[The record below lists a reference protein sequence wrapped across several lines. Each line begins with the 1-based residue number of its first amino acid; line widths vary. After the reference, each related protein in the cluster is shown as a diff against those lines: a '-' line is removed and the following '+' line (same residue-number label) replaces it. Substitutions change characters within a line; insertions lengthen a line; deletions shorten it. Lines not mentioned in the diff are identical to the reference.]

1 MTKALY
7 RKYRPLKLADV
18 VGQDD
23 TIRQLQTQLTNQ
35 KISHGYLFV
44 GARGC
49 GKTSVA
55 RIFAHE
61 INHFDY
67 QLEDNYVDIIEIDAA
82 VFTMV
87 ENIRELRDKAML
99 APTTGK
105 YKVYIIDEI
114 HMLSKNAFNALL
126 KILEEPPEHIVF
138 ILATTNPEKIPATIL
153 SRVQI
158 FHFKLADKSIMQPFL
173 ENICQKEGINIEKDA
188 LSLLIEQGGGS
199 FRDSLSILDQLSNLH
214 ADKSTLIT
222 TEEVSSALGVPKQ
235 VLIEELLASYEQE
248 NIDQIRSLIEEL
260 INQGNKAEGI
270 ATSLI
275 KAIVQNPTAKNLH
288 LIEKLY
294 AVNGEFAS
302 AKLIVALILDHFKTA
317 PITISAPS
325 TPQIQAAKTPVTA
338 QTPDA
343 VRAQATTKT
352 SIATESPAAEPA
364 AQVTPVAP
372 AAPATPVAPAAPATS
387 VTTTT
392 PTPPA
397 TSEEPAK
404 PSINPE
410 IRERLIKISKSKLTE
425 KIQERAEIQNQP
437 VQAEAMTI
445 PEAVVSGS
453 GDFSAKGF
461 LENIKNIAET
471 LFVPL
476 NKSYFAYKSNQLE
489 IYPSAKVWFNIL
501 NSKNNLEVLKTAIN
515 GLNIT
520 IMNPDEHKI
529 PSTAVDFNQFSAG
542 KLEATPRTD
551 DASLS
556 AISDIM
562 GNIQE
567 LEDSPF

>member
-23 TIRQLQTQLTNQ
+23 AIRQLQTQLTNQ

-126 KILEEPPEHIVF
+126 KILEEPPEHVVF
-138 ILATTNPEKIPATIL
+138 IFATTNPEKIPATIL

-158 FHFKLADKSIMQPFL
+158 FHFKLADKSVMQPFL

-214 ADKSTLIT
+214 PDKSTLIT

-235 VLIEELLASYEQE
+235 VLIQELLTSYEQE
-248 NIDQIRSLIEEL
+248 NVDQIRSLIEEL

-302 AKLIVALILDHFKTA
+302 AKLIVALILDHFKAA
-317 PITISAPS
+317 PITISAPPA
-325 TPQIQAAKTPVTA
+325 PQIQATNPPITI
-338 QTPDA
+338 QTPEA
-343 VRAQATTKT
+343 VSAQATTET
-352 SIATESPAAEPA
+352 SIAAESPIVEPIPPVT
-364 AQVTPVAP
+364 QTTPVAP
-372 AAPATPVAPAAPATS
+372 AAPAAPVA
-387 VTTTT
+387 
-392 PTPPA
+392 
-397 TSEEPAK
+397 SEESAK

-410 IRERLIKISKSKLTE
+410 IRERLVKISKSKLTE
-425 KIQERAEIQNQP
+425 KIQERAEIQNQQ

-461 LENIKNIAET
+461 LENIRNIAET

-476 NKSYFAYKSNQLE
+476 NKSYFTYKSNQLE

-515 GLNIT
+515 GLNIL
-520 IMNPDEHKI
+520 IMNPDEHKT

-542 KLEATPRTD
+542 KLEAAPKSD

>member
-23 TIRQLQTQLTNQ
+23 AIRQLQTQLTNQ

-138 ILATTNPEKIPATIL
+138 IFATTNPEKIPATIL

-173 ENICQKEGINIEKDA
+173 ENICQKEGVNIEKDA

-214 ADKSTLIT
+214 PDKSTLIT

-235 VLIEELLASYEQE
+235 VLIQELLTSYEQE
-248 NIDQIRSLIEEL
+248 NVDQIRSLVEEL

-275 KAIVQNPTAKNLH
+275 KAIIQNPTTKNLH

-294 AVNGEFAS
+294 TVNGEFAS
-302 AKLIVALILDHFKTA
+302 AKLIVALILDHFKAT
-317 PITISAPS
+317 PIAISAPS
-325 TPQIQAAKTPVTA
+325 ATQIQAAKTSVNT
-338 QTPDA
+338 QTPE
-343 VRAQATTKT
+343 TTST
-352 SIATESPAAEPA
+352 QMAAEPSMA
-364 AQVTPVAP
+364 TKSPIVEP
-372 AAPATPVAPAAPATS
+372 AAPATPVAPATPATPVTPTAPATQ
-387 VTTTT
+387 
-392 PTPPA
+392 
-397 TSEEPAK
+397 EESAK

-410 IRERLIKISKSKLTE
+410 IRERLVKISKSKLTE
-425 KIQERAEIQNQP
+425 KIQERAEIQNQQ
-437 VQAEAMTI
+437 VQVEAMTI

-515 GLNIT
+515 GLNII

-542 KLEATPRTD
+542 KLEAAPKTD

>member
-138 ILATTNPEKIPATIL
+138 IFATTNPEKIPATIL

-214 ADKSTLIT
+214 PDKSTLIT

-235 VLIEELLASYEQE
+235 VLIQEILTSYEQE
-248 NIDQIRSLIEEL
+248 NVDQIRSLVEEL

-288 LIEKLY
+288 LIKKLY

-302 AKLIVALILDHFKTA
+302 AKLIVALILDHFKAA

-325 TPQIQAAKTPVTA
+325 APQIQATKPPVTT
-338 QTPDA
+338 QTA
-343 VRAQATTKT
+343 EVVSAQATAET
-352 SIATESPAAEPA
+352 SIATESPITE
-364 AQVTPVAP
+364 P
-372 AAPATPVAPAAPATS
+372 AAPATPVAPATPATP
-387 VTTTT
+387 V
-392 PTPPA
+392 

-410 IRERLIKISKSKLTE
+410 IRERLVKISKSKLTE
-425 KIQERAEIQNQP
+425 KIQERAEIQNQQ

-476 NKSYFAYKSNQLE
+476 NKSYFAYKTDHLE

>member
-138 ILATTNPEKIPATIL
+138 IFATTNPEKIPATIL

-158 FHFKLADKSIMQPFL
+158 FHFKLADKSVMQPFL

-214 ADKSTLIT
+214 PDKSTLIT

-235 VLIEELLASYEQE
+235 VLIQELLASYEQE
-248 NIDQIRSLIEEL
+248 NVEQIRSLIEEL
-260 INQGNKAEGI
+260 INQGNKAEGV

-302 AKLIVALILDHFKTA
+302 AKLIVALILDHFKAA
-317 PITISAPS
+317 PVAISAPS
-325 TPQIQAAKTPVTA
+325 TPQIQATKPPVTT
-338 QTPDA
+338 QTA
-343 VRAQATTKT
+343 EVVSAQATAET

-364 AQVTPVAP
+364 ALVTPTAQTIP
-372 AAPATPVAPAAPATS
+372 TS
-387 VTTTT
+387 Q
-392 PTPPA
+392 
-397 TSEEPAK
+397 EEPAK

-410 IRERLIKISKSKLTE
+410 IRERLVKISKSKLTE
-425 KIQERAEIQNQP
+425 KIQERAEIQNQQ

-445 PEAVVSGS
+445 PEAVISGS

-515 GLNIT
+515 GLSIT
-520 IMNPDEHKI
+520 IMNPDEHKT

-542 KLEATPRTD
+542 KLEATPKTD
-551 DASLS
+551 DTSLS

>member
-18 VGQDD
+18 VGQND

-138 ILATTNPEKIPATIL
+138 IFATTNPEKIPATIL

-158 FHFKLADKSIMQPFL
+158 FHFKLADKSVMQPFL

-214 ADKSTLIT
+214 PDKSTLIT

-235 VLIEELLASYEQE
+235 ALIEELLASYEQE
-248 NIDQIRSLIEEL
+248 NIDQIRSLVEEL

-302 AKLIVALILDHFKTA
+302 AKLIVALILDHFKATPVA
-317 PITISAPS
+317 ISAPS
-325 TPQIQAAKTPVTA
+325 TPQIQVAKTTVNA
-338 QTPDA
+338 QTPG
-343 VRAQATTKT
+343 VISAQEATKT
-352 SIATESPAAEPA
+352 SIATESPVVEP
-364 AQVTPVAP
+364 VT
-372 AAPATPVAPAAPATS
+372 PATPVAPATPATS
-387 VTTTT
+387 AT
-392 PTPPA
+392 PTPQ
-397 TSEEPAK
+397 EEPAK

-410 IRERLIKISKSKLTE
+410 IRERLLKISKSKLTE
-425 KIQERAEIQNQP
+425 KIQERAEIQNQQI
-437 VQAEAMTI
+437 QAESMTI

-515 GLNIT
+515 GLNII

-542 KLEATPRTD
+542 KLEATPKTD

>member
-67 QLEDNYVDIIEIDAA
+67 QLEDSYVDIIEIDAA

-138 ILATTNPEKIPATIL
+138 IFATTNPEKIPATIL

-158 FHFKLADKSIMQPFL
+158 FHFKLADKSVMQPFL
-173 ENICQKEGINIEKDA
+173 ENICQKEGINIEQEA

-235 VLIEELLASYEQE
+235 VLIQELLASYEQE
-248 NIDQIRSLIEEL
+248 NVDQIRSLVEEL

-288 LIEKLY
+288 LVEKLY

-302 AKLIVALILDHFKTA
+302 AKLIVALILDHFKATPVA
-317 PITISAPS
+317 ISAPS
-325 TPQIQAAKTPVTA
+325 TPQIQVAKTTVNA
-338 QTPDA
+338 QTPG
-343 VRAQATTKT
+343 VISAQEATKT
-352 SIATESPAAEPA
+352 SITTESPAAEPA
-364 AQVTPVAP
+364 APT
-372 AAPATPVAPAAPATS
+372 TS
-387 VTTTT
+387 VT
-392 PTPPA
+392 
-397 TSEEPAK
+397 SEESAK

-410 IRERLIKISKSKLTE
+410 IRERLIKISKSRLTE
-425 KIQERAEIQNQP
+425 KIQERAEIQNQQ

-542 KLEATPRTD
+542 KLEATPKTD

>member
-18 VGQDD
+18 VGQND

-138 ILATTNPEKIPATIL
+138 IFATTNPEKIPATIL

-158 FHFKLADKSIMQPFL
+158 FHFKLADKSVMQPFL

-214 ADKSTLIT
+214 PDKSTLIT

-235 VLIEELLASYEQE
+235 ALIEELLASYEQE
-248 NIDQIRSLIEEL
+248 NIDQIRSLVEEL

-302 AKLIVALILDHFKTA
+302 AKLIVALILDHFKATPVA
-317 PITISAPS
+317 ISAPS
-325 TPQIQAAKTPVTA
+325 TPQIQVAKTTVNA
-338 QTPDA
+338 QTPG
-343 VRAQATTKT
+343 VISAQEATKT
-352 SIATESPAAEPA
+352 SMATESPVVEPA
-364 AQVTPVAP
+364 T
-372 AAPATPVAPAAPATS
+372 PATPVAPATPATS
-387 VTTTT
+387 AT
-392 PTPPA
+392 PTPQ
-397 TSEEPAK
+397 EEPAK

-410 IRERLIKISKSKLTE
+410 IRERLLKISKSKLTE
-425 KIQERAEIQNQP
+425 KIQERAEIQNQQI
-437 VQAEAMTI
+437 QAEAMTI

-453 GDFSAKGF
+453 GDFSSKGF

-515 GLNIT
+515 GLNII

-542 KLEATPRTD
+542 KLEATPKSD

>member
-138 ILATTNPEKIPATIL
+138 IFATTNPEKIPATIL

-173 ENICQKEGINIEKDA
+173 EGICQKEGINIEKDA

-214 ADKSTLIT
+214 TDKSTLIT

-248 NIDQIRSLIEEL
+248 NIDQIRSLVEEL

-302 AKLIVALILDHFKTA
+302 AKLIVALILDHFKAA
-317 PITISAPS
+317 PIAIAAPS
-325 TPQIQAAKTPVTA
+325 APQIQATKTQANT
-338 QTPDA
+338 QTPEA
-343 VRAQATTKT
+343 VSAQATTKT
-352 SIATESPAAEPA
+352 SIATESPIAEPIPP
-364 AQVTPVAP
+364 VTQTTTGAP
-372 AAPATPVAPAAPATS
+372 AAPAAPV
-387 VTTTT
+387 
-392 PTPPA
+392 

-410 IRERLIKISKSKLTE
+410 IRERLVKISKSKLTE
-425 KIQERAEIQNQP
+425 KIQERAEIQNQQ

-445 PEAVVSGS
+445 PEAVVSGA

-461 LENIKNIAET
+461 LENIRNIAET

-515 GLNIT
+515 GLNII
-520 IMNPDEHKI
+520 IMNPDEHKT

-542 KLEATPRTD
+542 KLEATPKTD
-551 DASLS
+551 DVSLS

>member
-67 QLEDNYVDIIEIDAA
+67 QLEDNYIDIIEIDAA

-99 APTTGK
+99 TPTTGK

-126 KILEEPPEHIVF
+126 KILEEPPEHIIF
-138 ILATTNPEKIPATIL
+138 IFATTNPEKIPATIL

-158 FHFKLADKSIMQPFL
+158 FHFKLADKSVMQPFL

-214 ADKSTLIT
+214 PDKSTLIT

-235 VLIEELLASYEQE
+235 VLIQELLAGYEQE
-248 NIDQIRSLIEEL
+248 NVDQIRSLVEEL

-294 AVNGEFAS
+294 TVNGEFAS
-302 AKLIVALILDHFKTA
+302 AKLIVALILDHFKAA
-317 PITISAPS
+317 PITIAESE
-325 TPQIQAAKTPVTA
+325 
-338 QTPDA
+338 
-343 VRAQATTKT
+343 AQATPT
-352 SIATESPAAEPA
+352 
-364 AQVTPVAP
+364 TPVAP
-372 AAPATPVAPAAPATS
+372 AAPAAPVA
-387 VTTTT
+387 
-392 PTPPA
+392 
-397 TSEEPAK
+397 SEESAK

-410 IRERLIKISKSKLTE
+410 IRERLVKISKSKLTE
-425 KIQERAEIQNQP
+425 KIQERAEIQNQQ

-461 LENIKNIAET
+461 LENIRNIAET

-476 NKSYFAYKSNQLE
+476 NKSYFTYKSNQLE

-501 NSKNNLEVLKTAIN
+501 NSKNNLEVLRTAIN
-515 GLNIT
+515 GLNII

-542 KLEATPRTD
+542 KLEAAPKSD
-551 DASLS
+551 DTSLS

>member
-138 ILATTNPEKIPATIL
+138 IFATTNPEKIPATIL

-199 FRDSLSILDQLSNLH
+199 FRDSLSTLDQLSNLH

-235 VLIEELLASYEQE
+235 VLIQELLASYEQE
-248 NIDQIRSLIEEL
+248 NVEQIRSLVEEL

-294 AVNGEFAS
+294 TVSGEFAS
-302 AKLIVALILDHFKTA
+302 AKLIVALILDHFKATPVA
-317 PITISAPS
+317 ISAPS
-325 TPQIQAAKTPVTA
+325 TPQIQVAKTTVNA
-338 QTPDA
+338 QTPGA
-343 VRAQATTKT
+343 ISAQEATKT
-352 SIATESPAAEPA
+352 SITTESPAAE
-364 AQVTPVAP
+364 P
-372 AAPATPVAPAAPATS
+372 AAPATPVAPATPAAS
-387 VTTTT
+387 AT
-392 PTPPA
+392 PTPP
-397 TSEEPAK
+397 EDPAK

-410 IRERLIKISKSKLTE
+410 IRERLVKISKSKLTE
-425 KIQERAEIQNQP
+425 KIQERAEIQNQQ

-515 GLNIT
+515 GLNII

-542 KLEATPRTD
+542 KLEATPKTD

>member
-138 ILATTNPEKIPATIL
+138 IFATTNPEKIPATIL

-173 ENICQKEGINIEKDA
+173 EDICQKEGINIEKDA

-214 ADKSTLIT
+214 TDKSTLIT

-248 NIDQIRSLIEEL
+248 NIDQIRSLVEEL

-275 KAIVQNPTAKNLH
+275 KAIVQNPTTKNLH

-302 AKLIVALILDHFKTA
+302 AKLIVALILDHFKAA
-317 PITISAPS
+317 PMSIAEPT
-325 TPQIQAAKTPVTA
+325 TPATPVT
-338 QTPDA
+338 T
-343 VRAQATTKT
+343 
-352 SIATESPAAEPA
+352 
-364 AQVTPVAP
+364 VAP
-372 AAPATPVAPAAPATS
+372 AAPVA
-387 VTTTT
+387 
-392 PTPPA
+392 
-397 TSEEPAK
+397 SEESAK

-410 IRERLIKISKSKLTE
+410 IRERLVKISKSKLTE
-425 KIQERAEIQNQP
+425 KIQERAEIQNQQ

-445 PEAVVSGS
+445 PEAVVSGA

-461 LENIKNIAET
+461 LENIRNIAET

-501 NSKNNLEVLKTAIN
+501 NSKNNLEVLRTAIN
-515 GLNIT
+515 GLNII

-542 KLEATPRTD
+542 KLEATPKSD

>member
-138 ILATTNPEKIPATIL
+138 IFATTNPEKIPATIL

-158 FHFKLADKSIMQPFL
+158 FHFKLADKSVMQPFL

-235 VLIEELLASYEQE
+235 VLIQELLTSYEQE
-248 NIDQIRSLIEEL
+248 DVDQIRSLVEEL

-275 KAIVQNPTAKNLH
+275 KAIVQNPTTKNLH

-294 AVNGEFAS
+294 AVSGEFAS

-317 PITISAPS
+317 PITISTPS
-325 TPQIQAAKTPVTA
+325 VPQIQAKNPEVITPAPEVISPQET
-338 QTPDA
+338 
-343 VRAQATTKT
+343 
-352 SIATESPAAEPA
+352 TESLIAEPA
-364 AQVTPVAP
+364 APET
-372 AAPATPVAPAAPATS
+372 
-387 VTTTT
+387 
-392 PTPPA
+392 PA
-397 TSEEPAK
+397 TSEETAK

-410 IRERLIKISKSKLTE
+410 IRERLVKISKSKLTE
-425 KIQERAEIQNQP
+425 KIQERAEIQNQQ
-437 VQAEAMTI
+437 VQVEAMTI

-515 GLNIT
+515 GLNII

-542 KLEATPRTD
+542 KLEATPKTD

>member
-138 ILATTNPEKIPATIL
+138 IFATTNPEKIPATIL

-158 FHFKLADKSIMQPFL
+158 FHFKLADKSVMQPFL
-173 ENICQKEGINIEKDA
+173 EGICQKEGINIEKDA

-214 ADKSTLIT
+214 PDKSTLIT

-235 VLIEELLASYEQE
+235 VLIQELLASYEQE
-248 NIDQIRSLIEEL
+248 NVDQIRSLVEEL
-260 INQGNKAEGI
+260 INQGDKAEGI

-275 KAIVQNPTAKNLH
+275 KTIVQNPTAKNLH

-302 AKLIVALILDHFKTA
+302 AKLIVALILDHFKAA

-325 TPQIQAAKTPVTA
+325 APQIQVAKTTVNT
-338 QTPDA
+338 QTPG
-343 VRAQATTKT
+343 VISAQEATKT
-352 SIATESPAAEPA
+352 SLATESPIAEPA
-364 AQVTPVAP
+364 T
-372 AAPATPVAPAAPATS
+372 PATPVTPTAPATQ
-387 VTTTT
+387 
-392 PTPPA
+392 
-397 TSEEPAK
+397 EESAK

-410 IRERLIKISKSKLTE
+410 IRERLVKISKSKLTE
-425 KIQERAEIQNQP
+425 KIQERAEIQNQQ
-437 VQAEAMTI
+437 VQVEAMTI

-476 NKSYFAYKSNQLE
+476 NKSYFAYKTDHLE

-515 GLNIT
+515 GLNII

-542 KLEATPRTD
+542 KLEATPKTD

>member
-18 VGQDD
+18 VGQDN

-126 KILEEPPEHIVF
+126 KILEEPPEHVVF
-138 ILATTNPEKIPATIL
+138 IFATTNPEKIPATIL

-158 FHFKLADKSIMQPFL
+158 FHFKLADKSVMQPFL
-173 ENICQKEGINIEKDA
+173 EGICQKEGINIEKDA

-214 ADKSTLIT
+214 PNKSTLIT

-235 VLIEELLASYEQE
+235 VIIQELLTSYEQE
-248 NIDQIRSLIEEL
+248 NVDQIRSLVEEL

-275 KAIVQNPTAKNLH
+275 KAIVQNPTTKNLH

-294 AVNGEFAS
+294 TVNGEFAS
-302 AKLIVALILDHFKTA
+302 AKLIVALILDHFKAA

-325 TPQIQAAKTPVTA
+325 APQIQAKNTPVNA
-338 QTPDA
+338 QTPE
-343 VRAQATTKT
+343 VISAQETTKT
-352 SIATESPAAEPA
+352 SIATESPVVEPVA
-364 AQVTPVAP
+364 PVTPV
-372 AAPATPVAPAAPATS
+372 TS
-387 VTTTT
+387 TAQTT
-392 PTPPA
+392 PTATATPA
-397 TSEEPAK
+397 PQEEPAK

-410 IRERLIKISKSKLTE
+410 IRERLLKISKSKLTE
-425 KIQERAEIQNQP
+425 KIQERAEIQNQQ
-437 VQAEAMTI
+437 VQVEAMTI

-476 NKSYFAYKSNQLE
+476 NKSYFAYKTDHLE

-542 KLEATPRTD
+542 KLEATPKTD

>member
-23 TIRQLQTQLTNQ
+23 TIRQLQTQLANQ

-138 ILATTNPEKIPATIL
+138 IFATTNPEKIPATIL

-158 FHFKLADKSIMQPFL
+158 FHFKLADKSVMQPFL

-235 VLIEELLASYEQE
+235 VLIQELLANYEQE
-248 NIDQIRSLIEEL
+248 NVDQIRSLVEEL

-302 AKLIVALILDHFKTA
+302 AKLIVALILDHFKATPVA
-317 PITISAPS
+317 ISAPS
-325 TPQIQAAKTPVTA
+325 TPQIQVAKTTVNA
-338 QTPDA
+338 QTPG
-343 VRAQATTKT
+343 VISAQEATKT
-352 SIATESPAAEPA
+352 SIATESPITE
-364 AQVTPVAP
+364 
-372 AAPATPVAPAAPATS
+372 PATPVTPAAP
-387 VTTTT
+387 VT
-392 PTPPA
+392 PA
-397 TSEEPAK
+397 EPAK
-404 PSINPE
+404 PSIDPE
-410 IRERLIKISKSKLTE
+410 IRERLVKISKSKITE
-425 KIQERAEIQNQP
+425 KIQERAEIQNQQ
-437 VQAEAMTI
+437 VQAEAITI

-515 GLNIT
+515 GLNI
-520 IMNPDEHKI
+520 IIVNPDEHKI

-542 KLEATPRTD
+542 KLEATPKTD

>member
-23 TIRQLQTQLTNQ
+23 TIRQLQTQLANQ

-138 ILATTNPEKIPATIL
+138 IFATTNPEKIPATIL

-158 FHFKLADKSIMQPFL
+158 FHFKLADKSVMQPFL
-173 ENICQKEGINIEKDA
+173 ESICQKEGINIEKDA

-235 VLIEELLASYEQE
+235 VLIQELLTSYEQE
-248 NIDQIRSLIEEL
+248 NVDQIRSLVEEL

-275 KAIVQNPTAKNLH
+275 KAIVQNPTTKNLH

-302 AKLIVALILDHFKTA
+302 AKLIVALILDHFKAA

-325 TPQIQAAKTPVTA
+325 APLIQAKNTPVTTKTPEVISA
-338 QTPDA
+338 QEA
-343 VRAQATTKT
+343 TKT
-352 SIATESPAAEPA
+352 SIATGVPIAESAVP
-364 AQVTPVAP
+364 VTPAAP
-372 AAPATPVAPAAPATS
+372 AAPVTPA
-387 VTTTT
+387 
-392 PTPPA
+392 
-397 TSEEPAK
+397 ELAK
-404 PSINPE
+404 PSIDPE

-425 KIQERAEIQNQP
+425 KIQERAEIQNQQ

-476 NKSYFAYKSNQLE
+476 NKSYFAYKTDHLE

-515 GLNIT
+515 GLSIT

-542 KLEATPRTD
+542 KLEAAPKSD
-551 DASLS
+551 DTSLS

>member
-23 TIRQLQTQLTNQ
+23 TIRQLQTQLANQ

-138 ILATTNPEKIPATIL
+138 IFATTNPEKIPATIL

-214 ADKSTLIT
+214 PDKSTLIT

-235 VLIEELLASYEQE
+235 VLIQELLASYEQE
-248 NIDQIRSLIEEL
+248 NVDQIRSLVEEL

-302 AKLIVALILDHFKTA
+302 AKLIVALILDHFKATPVA
-317 PITISAPS
+317 ISAPS
-325 TPQIQAAKTPVTA
+325 TPQIQVAKTTVNT
-338 QTPDA
+338 QTPG
-343 VRAQATTKT
+343 VISAQEATKT
-352 SIATESPAAEPA
+352 SIATESPIAEPA
-364 AQVTPVAP
+364 TPATQVTP
-372 AAPATPVAPAAPATS
+372 
-387 VTTTT
+387 TT
-392 PTPPA
+392 PTPQ
-397 TSEEPAK
+397 EESTK

-410 IRERLIKISKSKLTE
+410 IRERLVKISKSKLTE
-425 KIQERAEIQNQP
+425 KIQERAEIQNQQ
-437 VQAEAMTI
+437 VQVEAMTI

-515 GLNIT
+515 GLNII

-542 KLEATPRTD
+542 KLEAAPKSD
-551 DASLS
+551 DTSLS

>member
-138 ILATTNPEKIPATIL
+138 IFATTNPEKIPATIL

-188 LSLLIEQGGGS
+188 LSLLIEQGDGS

-214 ADKSTLIT
+214 PDKSTLIT

-235 VLIEELLASYEQE
+235 VLIQELLASYEQE
-248 NIDQIRSLIEEL
+248 NVDQIRSLVEEL

-302 AKLIVALILDHFKTA
+302 AKLIVALILDHFKAA

-325 TPQIQAAKTPVTA
+325 APQIQATKTPVTT

-343 VRAQATTKT
+343 VRAQTTAET
-352 SIATESPAAEPA
+352 SISTGGPIAEPA
-364 AQVTPVAP
+364 APVTPAAP
-372 AAPATPVAPAAPATS
+372 AAPVTPV
-387 VTTTT
+387 
-392 PTPPA
+392 
-397 TSEEPAK
+397 EPAK
-404 PSINPE
+404 PSIDPE
-410 IRERLIKISKSKLTE
+410 IRERLVKISKSKLTE
-425 KIQERAEIQNQP
+425 KIQERAEIQNQQ
-437 VQAEAMTI
+437 VQVEAMTI

-461 LENIKNIAET
+461 LENIRNIAET

-476 NKSYFAYKSNQLE
+476 NKSYFTYKSNQLE

-501 NSKNNLEVLKTAIN
+501 NSKNNLEVLRTAIN
-515 GLNIT
+515 GLNII

-542 KLEATPRTD
+542 KLEAAPKSD
-551 DASLS
+551 DTSLS

>member
-1 MTKALY
+1 
-7 RKYRPLKLADV
+7 
-18 VGQDD
+18 
-23 TIRQLQTQLTNQ
+23 
-35 KISHGYLFV
+35 
-44 GARGC
+44 
-49 GKTSVA
+49 
-55 RIFAHE
+55 
-61 INHFDY
+61 
-67 QLEDNYVDIIEIDAA
+67 
-82 VFTMV
+82 
-87 ENIRELRDKAML
+87 
-99 APTTGK
+99 
-105 YKVYIIDEI
+105 
-114 HMLSKNAFNALL
+114 
-126 KILEEPPEHIVF
+126 
-138 ILATTNPEKIPATIL
+138 
-153 SRVQI
+153 
-158 FHFKLADKSIMQPFL
+158 MQPFL

-214 ADKSTLIT
+214 PDKSTLIT
-222 TEEVSSALGVPKQ
+222 TKEVSSALGVPKQ
-235 VLIEELLASYEQE
+235 VLIQEILTSYEQE
-248 NIDQIRSLIEEL
+248 NVDQIRSLVEEL

-275 KAIVQNPTAKNLH
+275 KTIVQNPTAKNLH

-302 AKLIVALILDHFKTA
+302 AKLIVALILDHFKAA
-317 PITISAPS
+317 PVAISAPS
-325 TPQIQAAKTPVTA
+325 TPQIQITNPPVTT
-338 QTPDA
+338 QTPG
-343 VRAQATTKT
+343 VISAQETTKT
-352 SIATESPAAEPA
+352 SIATESPAAEP
-364 AQVTPVAP
+364 TAP
-372 AAPATPVAPAAPATS
+372 APQ
-387 VTTTT
+387 
-392 PTPPA
+392 
-397 TSEEPAK
+397 EESAK

-410 IRERLIKISKSKLTE
+410 IRERLLKISKSKLTE
-425 KIQERAEIQNQP
+425 KIQERAEIQNQQ
-437 VQAEAMTI
+437 VQVEAMTI

-515 GLNIT
+515 GLNI
-520 IMNPDEHKI
+520 IIVNPDEHKI

-542 KLEATPRTD
+542 KLEATPKTD

>member
-138 ILATTNPEKIPATIL
+138 IFATTNPEKIPATIL

-158 FHFKLADKSIMQPFL
+158 FHFKLADRFIMQPFL
-173 ENICQKEGINIEKDA
+173 ESICQKEGINIEKDA

-222 TEEVSSALGVPKQ
+222 NEEVSSALGVPKQ

-248 NIDQIRSLIEEL
+248 NVDQIRSLIEEL

-302 AKLIVALILDHFKTA
+302 AKLIVALILDHFKTT
-317 PITISAPS
+317 PMTISAPS
-325 TPQIQAAKTPVTA
+325 APQIQVAKTPVTT
-338 QTPDA
+338 QTPEA
-343 VRAQATTKT
+343 ASAQETTKT
-352 SIATESPAAEPA
+352 SIATESPVVE
-364 AQVTPVAP
+364 P
-372 AAPATPVAPAAPATS
+372 AAPATPVAPATPATPVTPTAPATQ
-387 VTTTT
+387 
-392 PTPPA
+392 
-397 TSEEPAK
+397 EESAK

-410 IRERLIKISKSKLTE
+410 IRERLVKISKSKLTE
-425 KIQERAEIQNQP
+425 KIQERAEIQSQQ

-542 KLEATPRTD
+542 KLEATPKTD

>member
-23 TIRQLQTQLTNQ
+23 TIRQLQTQLANQ

-126 KILEEPPEHIVF
+126 KILEEPPEHIIF
-138 ILATTNPEKIPATIL
+138 IFATTNPEKIPATIL

-214 ADKSTLIT
+214 TDKSTLIT

-235 VLIEELLASYEQE
+235 VLIEELLVSYEQE
-248 NIDQIRSLIEEL
+248 NIDKIRNLVEEL

-302 AKLIVALILDHFKTA
+302 AKLIVALILDHFKA
-317 PITISAPS
+317 ALVAISAPS
-325 TPQIQAAKTPVTA
+325 TPQIQATNPPVTTQTLEVISA
-338 QTPDA
+338 QEA
-343 VRAQATTKT
+343 TKT
-352 SIATESPAAEPA
+352 SIATESPIAEPA
-364 AQVTPVAP
+364 APVTP
-372 AAPATPVAPAAPATS
+372 AAPITPA
-387 VTTTT
+387 
-392 PTPPA
+392 
-397 TSEEPAK
+397 EPAK

-410 IRERLIKISKSKLTE
+410 IRERLVKISKSKITE
-425 KIQERAEIQNQP
+425 KIQERAEIQNQQ

-515 GLNIT
+515 GLNII

-542 KLEATPRTD
+542 KLEATPKTD

>member
-99 APTTGK
+99 APTIGK

-138 ILATTNPEKIPATIL
+138 IFATTNPEKIPATIL

-158 FHFKLADKSIMQPFL
+158 FHFKLADKSVMQPFL

-214 ADKSTLIT
+214 PDKSTLIT

-235 VLIEELLASYEQE
+235 VLIQEILTSYEQE
-248 NIDQIRSLIEEL
+248 NVDQIRSLVEEL

-275 KAIVQNPTAKNLH
+275 KTIIQNPTAKNLH

-294 AVNGEFAS
+294 TVNGEFAS
-302 AKLIVALILDHFKTA
+302 AKLIVALILDHFKATPMTIAESEAPATSTA
-317 PITISAPS
+317 
-325 TPQIQAAKTPVTA
+325 
-338 QTPDA
+338 
-343 VRAQATTKT
+343 
-352 SIATESPAAEPA
+352 
-364 AQVTPVAP
+364 PVAP
-372 AAPATPVAPAAPATS
+372 AAPATPAIPITPAVPAAP
-387 VTTTT
+387 V
-392 PTPPA
+392 
-397 TSEEPAK
+397 TSEESAK

-425 KIQERAEIQNQP
+425 KIQERAEIQNQQ

-461 LENIKNIAET
+461 LENIRNIAET

-476 NKSYFAYKSNQLE
+476 NKSYFTYKSNQLE

-501 NSKNNLEVLKTAIN
+501 NSKNNLEVLRTAIN
-515 GLNIT
+515 GLNII

-542 KLEATPRTD
+542 KLEAAPKSD
-551 DASLS
+551 DTSLS

>member
-126 KILEEPPEHIVF
+126 KILEEPPEHVVF
-138 ILATTNPEKIPATIL
+138 IFATTNPEKIPATIL

-235 VLIEELLASYEQE
+235 VLIQELLASYEQE
-248 NIDQIRSLIEEL
+248 NVDQIRSLIEEL

-270 ATSLI
+270 ANSLI

-302 AKLIVALILDHFKTA
+302 AKLIVALILDHFKAA

-325 TPQIQAAKTPVTA
+325 APQIQATKTPVTT

-343 VRAQATTKT
+343 VRAQATAET
-352 SIATESPAAEPA
+352 SIATGVPIAEPA
-364 AQVTPVAP
+364 APVTPAAP
-372 AAPATPVAPAAPATS
+372 AAPVTPA
-387 VTTTT
+387 
-392 PTPPA
+392 
-397 TSEEPAK
+397 EPAK

-410 IRERLIKISKSKLTE
+410 IRERLVKISKSKLTE
-425 KIQERAEIQNQP
+425 KIQERAEIQNQQ

-476 NKSYFAYKSNQLE
+476 NKSYFAYKTDHLE

>member
-138 ILATTNPEKIPATIL
+138 IFATTNPEKIPATIL

-173 ENICQKEGINIEKDA
+173 EGICQKEGINIEKDA

-214 ADKSTLIT
+214 TDKSTLIT

-235 VLIEELLASYEQE
+235 VLIEELLANYEQE
-248 NIDQIRSLIEEL
+248 NIDQIRSLVEEL

-275 KAIVQNPTAKNLH
+275 KAIVQNPTTKNLH

-302 AKLIVALILDHFKTA
+302 AKLIVALILDHFKAA
-317 PITISAPS
+317 PIAIAAPS
-325 TPQIQAAKTPVTA
+325 APQIQATKTQANT
-338 QTPDA
+338 QTPEA
-343 VRAQATTKT
+343 VSAQATTKT
-352 SIATESPAAEPA
+352 SIATESPIAEPIPP
-364 AQVTPVAP
+364 VTQTTTGAP
-372 AAPATPVAPAAPATS
+372 AVPTAP
-387 VTTTT
+387 VTT
-392 PTPPA
+392 
-397 TSEEPAK
+397 EEPAK

-410 IRERLIKISKSKLTE
+410 IRERLVKISKSKLTE
-425 KIQERAEIQNQP
+425 KIQERAEIQNQQI
-437 VQAEAMTI
+437 QAEAMTI

-461 LENIKNIAET
+461 LENIRNIAET

-476 NKSYFAYKSNQLE
+476 NKSYFAYKTDHLE

-501 NSKNNLEVLKTAIN
+501 NSKNNLEVLRAAIN
-515 GLNIT
+515 GLNIL
-520 IMNPDEHKI
+520 IMNPDEHKT

-542 KLEATPRTD
+542 KLEAAPKSD

>member
-7 RKYRPLKLADV
+7 RKYRPLKLADI

-138 ILATTNPEKIPATIL
+138 IFATTNPEKIPATIL

-158 FHFKLADKSIMQPFL
+158 FHFKLADKSVMQPFL

-214 ADKSTLIT
+214 PDKSTLIT

-235 VLIEELLASYEQE
+235 VLIQELLASYEQE
-248 NIDQIRSLIEEL
+248 NVDQIRSLVEEL

-294 AVNGEFAS
+294 TVNGEFAS
-302 AKLIVALILDHFKTA
+302 AKLIVALILDHFKAT

-325 TPQIQAAKTPVTA
+325 APQIQATKTPVTT

-343 VRAQATTKT
+343 VRAQATAET
-352 SIATESPAAEPA
+352 SIATGVPIAEPA
-364 AQVTPVAP
+364 APVTPAAP
-372 AAPATPVAPAAPATS
+372 AAPVTPA
-387 VTTTT
+387 
-392 PTPPA
+392 
-397 TSEEPAK
+397 EPAK
-404 PSINPE
+404 PSIDPE
-410 IRERLIKISKSKLTE
+410 IRERLVKISKSKITE
-425 KIQERAEIQNQP
+425 KIQERAEIQNQQ
-437 VQAEAMTI
+437 VQVEAMTI

-515 GLNIT
+515 GLNII

-542 KLEATPRTD
+542 KLEATPKTD

>member
-138 ILATTNPEKIPATIL
+138 IFATTNPEKIPATIL

-214 ADKSTLIT
+214 PDKSTLIT

-235 VLIEELLASYEQE
+235 VLIQEILTSYEQE
-248 NIDQIRSLIEEL
+248 NVNQIRSLVEEL

-302 AKLIVALILDHFKTA
+302 AKLIVALILDHFKAA

-325 TPQIQAAKTPVTA
+325 APQIQATKTPVTT

-343 VRAQATTKT
+343 VRAQATAET
-352 SIATESPAAEPA
+352 SISTGGPIAEPA
-364 AQVTPVAP
+364 APVTPAAP
-372 AAPATPVAPAAPATS
+372 AAPVTPV
-387 VTTTT
+387 
-392 PTPPA
+392 
-397 TSEEPAK
+397 EPAK
-404 PSINPE
+404 PSIDPE
-410 IRERLIKISKSKLTE
+410 IRERLVKISKSKLTE
-425 KIQERAEIQNQP
+425 KIQERAEIQNQQ
-437 VQAEAMTI
+437 VQVEAMTI

-461 LENIKNIAET
+461 LENIRNIAET

-476 NKSYFAYKSNQLE
+476 NKSYFTYKSNQLE

-501 NSKNNLEVLKTAIN
+501 NSKNNLEVLRTAIN
-515 GLNIT
+515 GLNTI

-542 KLEATPRTD
+542 KLEAAPKSD
-551 DASLS
+551 DTSLS

>member
-138 ILATTNPEKIPATIL
+138 IFATTNPEKIPATIL

-214 ADKSTLIT
+214 PDKSTLIT

-235 VLIEELLASYEQE
+235 VLIQELLTSYEQE
-248 NIDQIRSLIEEL
+248 NVNQIRSLVEEL

-275 KAIVQNPTAKNLH
+275 KAIVQNPTTKNLH

-325 TPQIQAAKTPVTA
+325 TPQIQVAKTTVNA
-338 QTPDA
+338 QTPG
-343 VRAQATTKT
+343 VINAQEATKT
-352 SIATESPAAEPA
+352 SIATESPVVEPA
-364 AQVTPVAP
+364 T
-372 AAPATPVAPAAPATS
+372 PATPVAPATPATS
-387 VTTTT
+387 AT
-392 PTPPA
+392 PTPQ
-397 TSEEPAK
+397 EEPAK

-410 IRERLIKISKSKLTE
+410 IRERLLKISKSKITE
-425 KIQERAEIQNQP
+425 KIQERAEIQNQQ
-437 VQAEAMTI
+437 VQVEAMTI

-515 GLNIT
+515 GLNI
-520 IMNPDEHKI
+520 IIVNPDEHKI

-542 KLEATPRTD
+542 KLEATPKTD

>member
-138 ILATTNPEKIPATIL
+138 IFATTNPEKIPATIL

-158 FHFKLADKSIMQPFL
+158 FHFKLADKSVMQPFL
-173 ENICQKEGINIEKDA
+173 EGICQKEGINIEKDA

-214 ADKSTLIT
+214 PDKSTLIT

-235 VLIEELLASYEQE
+235 VLIQELLANYEQE
-248 NIDQIRSLIEEL
+248 NVEQIRSLVEEL

-302 AKLIVALILDHFKTA
+302 AKLIVALILDHFKAA
-317 PITISAPS
+317 PVAISAPS
-325 TPQIQAAKTPVTA
+325 APQIQATKTPVTT
-338 QTPDA
+338 QTPGA
-343 VRAQATTKT
+343 ASTQEATET
-352 SIATESPAAEPA
+352 SIATGSPITE
-364 AQVTPVAP
+364 P
-372 AAPATPVAPAAPATS
+372 AAPATPVAPATPATPVTPTAPATQ
-387 VTTTT
+387 
-392 PTPPA
+392 
-397 TSEEPAK
+397 EESAK

-410 IRERLIKISKSKLTE
+410 IRERLVKISKSKLTE
-425 KIQERAEIQNQP
+425 KIQERAEIQNQQ

-515 GLNIT
+515 GLNII

-542 KLEATPRTD
+542 KLEAAPKTD

-562 GNIQE
+562 GSIQE

>member
-23 TIRQLQTQLTNQ
+23 AIRQLQTQLTNQ

-99 APTTGK
+99 TPTTGK

-138 ILATTNPEKIPATIL
+138 IFATTNPEKIPATIL

-235 VLIEELLASYEQE
+235 VLIQELLANYEQE
-248 NIDQIRSLIEEL
+248 NVEQIRSLVEEL

-302 AKLIVALILDHFKTA
+302 AKLIVALILDHFKAA
-317 PITISAPS
+317 PVAISAPS
-325 TPQIQAAKTPVTA
+325 TPQIQATKTPVTT
-338 QTPDA
+338 QTPGA
-343 VRAQATTKT
+343 ASTQEATET
-352 SIATESPAAEPA
+352 SIATESPITE
-364 AQVTPVAP
+364 P
-372 AAPATPVAPAAPATS
+372 AAPATPVAPATPATPVTPTAPATQ
-387 VTTTT
+387 
-392 PTPPA
+392 
-397 TSEEPAK
+397 EESAK

-410 IRERLIKISKSKLTE
+410 IRERVVKISKSKLTE
-425 KIQERAEIQNQP
+425 KIQERAEIQNQQ

-515 GLNIT
+515 GLNII

-542 KLEATPRTD
+542 KLEAAPKTD

>member
-138 ILATTNPEKIPATIL
+138 IFATTNPEKIPATIL

-173 ENICQKEGINIEKDA
+173 KNICQKEGINIEKDA

-214 ADKSTLIT
+214 TDKSTLIT
-222 TEEVSSALGVPKQ
+222 TEEVSSALGIPKQ

-248 NIDQIRSLIEEL
+248 NIDQIRSLVEEL

-294 AVNGEFAS
+294 VVNGEFAS
-302 AKLIVALILDHFKTA
+302 AKLIVALILDHFKAA

-325 TPQIQAAKTPVTA
+325 TPQIQATNPPVNT
-338 QTPDA
+338 QTPE
-343 VRAQATTKT
+343 TTST
-352 SIATESPAAEPA
+352 QMAAETSMATKSPI
-364 AQVTPVAP
+364 VEP
-372 AAPATPVAPAAPATS
+372 AAPATPATPATS
-387 VTTTT
+387 ATS
-392 PTPPA
+392 A

-410 IRERLIKISKSKLTE
+410 IRERLVKISKSKLTE
-425 KIQERAEIQNQP
+425 KIQERAEIQNQQI
-437 VQAEAMTI
+437 QAEAMTI

-461 LENIKNIAET
+461 LENIRNIAET

-515 GLNIT
+515 GLNII

-542 KLEATPRTD
+542 KLEATPKTD

>member
-138 ILATTNPEKIPATIL
+138 IFATTNPEKIPATIL

-173 ENICQKEGINIEKDA
+173 EGICQKEGINIEKDA

-214 ADKSTLIT
+214 PDKSTLIT

-235 VLIEELLASYEQE
+235 VLIEELLVNYEQE
-248 NIDQIRSLIEEL
+248 NIDQIRSLVEEL

-302 AKLIVALILDHFKTA
+302 AKLIVALILDHFKTT
-317 PITISAPS
+317 PITI
-325 TPQIQAAKTPVTA
+325 
-338 QTPDA
+338 
-343 VRAQATTKT
+343 
-352 SIATESPAAEPA
+352 TE
-364 AQVTPVAP
+364 PVAP
-372 AAPATPVAPAAPATS
+372 DTPAAPTTPTTPVDPVTPATPEI
-387 VTTTT
+387 
-392 PTPPA
+392 
-397 TSEEPAK
+397 SEEPAK

-410 IRERLIKISKSKLTE
+410 IRERLVKISKSKLTE
-425 KIQERAEIQNQP
+425 KIQERAEIQNQQ

-461 LENIKNIAET
+461 LENIRNIAET

-476 NKSYFAYKSNQLE
+476 NKSYFTYKSNQLE

-501 NSKNNLEVLKTAIN
+501 NSKNNLEVLRTAIN
-515 GLNIT
+515 GLNII

-542 KLEATPRTD
+542 KLEAAPKSD
-551 DASLS
+551 DTSLS

>member
-18 VGQDD
+18 VGQND

-126 KILEEPPEHIVF
+126 KILEEPPEHVVF
-138 ILATTNPEKIPATIL
+138 IFATTNPEKIPATIL

-158 FHFKLADKSIMQPFL
+158 FHFKLADKSVMQPFL

-235 VLIEELLASYEQE
+235 VLIQELLVNYEQE
-248 NIDQIRSLIEEL
+248 NVDQIRSLIEEL

-275 KAIVQNPTAKNLH
+275 KTIIQNPTAKNLH

-294 AVNGEFAS
+294 TVNGEFAS
-302 AKLIVALILDHFKTA
+302 AKLIVALILDHFKAA

-325 TPQIQAAKTPVTA
+325 APQIQAKDPEV
-338 QTPDA
+338 
-343 VRAQATTKT
+343 
-352 SIATESPAAEPA
+352 I
-364 AQVTPVAP
+364 AP
-372 AAPATPVAPAAPATS
+372 APEAISPQETTEPPIAEPAAPATS
-387 VTTTT
+387 VTSAT
-392 PTPPA
+392 PV
-397 TSEEPAK
+397 TSEEPTK

-410 IRERLIKISKSKLTE
+410 IRERLVKISKSKITE
-425 KIQERAEIQNQP
+425 KIQERAEIQNQQIQ
-437 VQAEAMTI
+437 VEAMTI

-476 NKSYFAYKSNQLE
+476 NKSYFAYKTDHLE

-501 NSKNNLEVLKTAIN
+501 NSKNNLEVLRTAIN
-515 GLNIT
+515 GLNII
-520 IMNPDEHKI
+520 IMNPDEHKT

-542 KLEATPRTD
+542 KLEAAPKSD
-551 DASLS
+551 DTSLS

>member
-23 TIRQLQTQLTNQ
+23 AIRQLQTQLTNQ

-126 KILEEPPEHIVF
+126 KILEEPPEHVVF
-138 ILATTNPEKIPATIL
+138 IFATTNPEKIPATIL

-158 FHFKLADKSIMQPFL
+158 FHFKLADKSVMQPFL

-214 ADKSTLIT
+214 PDKSTLIT

-235 VLIEELLASYEQE
+235 VLIQELLTSYEQE
-248 NIDQIRSLIEEL
+248 NVDQIRSLVEEL

-302 AKLIVALILDHFKTA
+302 AKLIVALILDHFKAA

-325 TPQIQAAKTPVTA
+325 APQIQATKTPVTT
-338 QTPDA
+338 QTPEVVSTQEA
-343 VRAQATTKT
+343 TKT
-352 SIATESPAAEPA
+352 SIAAGSPIAEPA
-364 AQVTPVAP
+364 DPVTPVNP
-372 AAPATPVAPAAPATS
+372 
-387 VTTTT
+387 TT
-392 PTPPA
+392 PTTPTATATPA
-397 TSEEPAK
+397 PQEEPAK

-410 IRERLIKISKSKLTE
+410 IRERLLKISKSKLTE
-425 KIQERAEIQNQP
+425 KIQERAEIQNQQ
-437 VQAEAMTI
+437 VQVEAMTI

-476 NKSYFAYKSNQLE
+476 NKSYFAYKTDHLE

-542 KLEATPRTD
+542 KLEATPKTD

>member
-35 KISHGYLFV
+35 KNSHGYLFV

-67 QLEDNYVDIIEIDAA
+67 QLEDNYVDIVEIDAA

-138 ILATTNPEKIPATIL
+138 IFATTNPEKIPATIL

-158 FHFKLADKSIMQPFL
+158 FHFKLADKSVMQPFL
-173 ENICQKEGINIEKDA
+173 EGICQKEGINIEKDA

-302 AKLIVALILDHFKTA
+302 AKLTVALILDHFKAA
-317 PITISAPS
+317 PITISAPPA
-325 TPQIQAAKTPVTA
+325 PQIQAAKTQANT
-338 QTPDA
+338 QTPEA
-343 VRAQATTKT
+343 VSAQATTKT
-352 SIATESPAAEPA
+352 SIATESPIAEPIPP
-364 AQVTPVAP
+364 VTQTTTGAP
-372 AAPATPVAPAAPATS
+372 AAPATPV
-387 VTTTT
+387 
-392 PTPPA
+392 PP
-397 TSEEPAK
+397 EESAK

-410 IRERLIKISKSKLTE
+410 IRERLVKISKSKLTE
-425 KIQERAEIQNQP
+425 KIQERAEIQNQQ
-437 VQAEAMTI
+437 VQVEAMTI

-501 NSKNNLEVLKTAIN
+501 NSKNNLEVLRTAIN
-515 GLNIT
+515 GLNII

-542 KLEATPRTD
+542 KLEATPKSD

>member
-138 ILATTNPEKIPATIL
+138 IFATTNPEKIPATIL

-173 ENICQKEGINIEKDA
+173 EGICQKEGINIEKDA

-214 ADKSTLIT
+214 TDKSTLIT

-235 VLIEELLASYEQE
+235 VLIEELLANYEQE
-248 NIDQIRSLIEEL
+248 NIDQIRSLVEEL

-302 AKLIVALILDHFKTA
+302 AKLIVALILDHFKAA
-317 PITISAPS
+317 PINISAPPA
-325 TPQIQAAKTPVTA
+325 PQIQATNPPITI
-338 QTPDA
+338 QTPEA
-343 VRAQATTKT
+343 VSAQATTET
-352 SIATESPAAEPA
+352 SIAAESPIVEPIPPVT
-364 AQVTPVAP
+364 QTTPVAP
-372 AAPATPVAPAAPATS
+372 AAPAAPVA
-387 VTTTT
+387 
-392 PTPPA
+392 
-397 TSEEPAK
+397 SEESAK
-404 PSINPE
+404 PSIDPE
-410 IRERLIKISKSKLTE
+410 IRERLVKISKSKLTK
-425 KIQERAEIQNQP
+425 KIQERTEIQNQQI
-437 VQAEAMTI
+437 QAEAMTI

-501 NSKNNLEVLKTAIN
+501 NSKNNLEALRTAIN
-515 GLNIT
+515 GLNIF
-520 IMNPDEHKI
+520 IMNPDEHKT

-542 KLEATPRTD
+542 KLEAAPKTD
-551 DASLS
+551 NVSLS

>member
-138 ILATTNPEKIPATIL
+138 IFATTNPEKIPATIL

-173 ENICQKEGINIEKDA
+173 EGICQKEGINIEKDA

-214 ADKSTLIT
+214 TDKSTLIT

-302 AKLIVALILDHFKTA
+302 AKLIVALILDHFKAA
-317 PITISAPS
+317 PITISAPPA
-325 TPQIQAAKTPVTA
+325 PQIQATNPPITI
-338 QTPDA
+338 QTPEA
-343 VRAQATTKT
+343 VSAQATTET
-352 SIATESPAAEPA
+352 SIAAESTIVEPIPPATPT
-364 AQVTPVAP
+364 TPVAP
-372 AAPATPVAPAAPATS
+372 AAPAAPVA
-387 VTTTT
+387 
-392 PTPPA
+392 
-397 TSEEPAK
+397 SEESAK

-410 IRERLIKISKSKLTE
+410 IRERLVKISKSKLTE
-425 KIQERAEIQNQP
+425 KIQERAEIQNQQ

-501 NSKNNLEVLKTAIN
+501 NSKNNLEVLRTAIN
-515 GLNIT
+515 DLNII

-542 KLEATPRTD
+542 KLEAAPKSD
-551 DASLS
+551 DTSLS

>member
-23 TIRQLQTQLTNQ
+23 TIRQLQTQLANQ

-126 KILEEPPEHIVF
+126 KILEEPPEHIIF
-138 ILATTNPEKIPATIL
+138 IFATTNPEKIPATIL

-214 ADKSTLIT
+214 TDKSTLIT

-235 VLIEELLASYEQE
+235 VLIEELLVSYEQE
-248 NIDQIRSLIEEL
+248 NIDKIRNLVEEL

-302 AKLIVALILDHFKTA
+302 AKLIVALILDHFKA
-317 PITISAPS
+317 ALVAISAPS
-325 TPQIQAAKTPVTA
+325 TPQIQATNPPVTTQTLEVISA
-338 QTPDA
+338 QEA
-343 VRAQATTKT
+343 TKT
-352 SIATESPAAEPA
+352 SIATESPIAEPA
-364 AQVTPVAP
+364 TPATQVTPTAQ
-372 AAPATPVAPAAPATS
+372 
-387 VTTTT
+387 TT
-392 PTPPA
+392 PTTTA
-397 TSEEPAK
+397 TPTPQEEPAK

-410 IRERLIKISKSKLTE
+410 IRERLVKISKSKITE
-425 KIQERAEIQNQP
+425 KIQERAEIQNQQ
-437 VQAEAMTI
+437 VQVEAMTI

-476 NKSYFAYKSNQLE
+476 NKSYFAYKSNLLE

-515 GLNIT
+515 GLNII
-520 IMNPDEHKI
+520 IMNPDEHKT

-542 KLEATPRTD
+542 KLEATPKTD

>member
-126 KILEEPPEHIVF
+126 KILEEPPKHIVF
-138 ILATTNPEKIPATIL
+138 IFATTNPEKIPATIL

-158 FHFKLADKSIMQPFL
+158 FHFKLADKSVMQPFL
-173 ENICQKEGINIEKDA
+173 EGICQKEGINIEKDA

-302 AKLIVALILDHFKTA
+302 AKLIVALILDHFKAA
-317 PITISAPS
+317 PIAIAAPS
-325 TPQIQAAKTPVTA
+325 APQIQATKTQANT
-338 QTPDA
+338 QTPEA
-343 VRAQATTKT
+343 VNAQATTKT
-352 SIATESPAAEPA
+352 SIATGSPIAEPA
-364 AQVTPVAP
+364 APVTPVTP
-372 AAPATPVAPAAPATS
+372 AATA
-387 VTTTT
+387 T
-392 PTPPA
+392 PTPQ
-397 TSEEPAK
+397 EETAK

-410 IRERLIKISKSKLTE
+410 IRERLVKISKSKLTE
-425 KIQERAEIQNQP
+425 KIQERAEIQNQQTQ
-437 VQAEAMTI
+437 VEAMTI
-445 PEAVVSGS
+445 PEAVISGS

-461 LENIKNIAET
+461 LENIRNIAET

-476 NKSYFAYKSNQLE
+476 NKSYFTYKSNQLE

-501 NSKNNLEVLKTAIN
+501 SSKNNLEVLKTAIN
-515 GLNIT
+515 GLNII
-520 IMNPDEHKI
+520 IMNPDEHKT

-542 KLEATPRTD
+542 KLEATPKSD

>member
-7 RKYRPLKLADV
+7 RKYRPLKLTDV

-126 KILEEPPEHIVF
+126 KILEEPPEHVVF
-138 ILATTNPEKIPATIL
+138 IFATTNPEKIPATIL

-158 FHFKLADKSIMQPFL
+158 FHFKLADKSVMQPFL

-214 ADKSTLIT
+214 PDKSTLIT

-235 VLIEELLASYEQE
+235 VLIQELLASYEQE
-248 NIDQIRSLIEEL
+248 DVDQIRSLVEEL

-270 ATSLI
+270 ANSLI

-302 AKLIVALILDHFKTA
+302 AKLIVALILDHFKAA

-325 TPQIQAAKTPVTA
+325 APQIQAANPPVTT
-338 QTPDA
+338 QTA
-343 VRAQATTKT
+343 EVVSAQATAET

-364 AQVTPVAP
+364 ALVTPTAQTIP
-372 AAPATPVAPAAPATS
+372 TS
-387 VTTTT
+387 Q
-392 PTPPA
+392 
-397 TSEEPAK
+397 EEPAK

-410 IRERLIKISKSKLTE
+410 IRERLVKISKSKLTE
-425 KIQERAEIQNQP
+425 KIQERAEIQNQQ

-515 GLNIT
+515 GLNII

-542 KLEATPRTD
+542 KLEATPKTD

>member
-23 TIRQLQTQLTNQ
+23 AIRQLQTQLTNQ

-138 ILATTNPEKIPATIL
+138 IFATTNPEKIPATIL

-158 FHFKLADKSIMQPFL
+158 FHFKLADKSVMQPFL

-214 ADKSTLIT
+214 PDKSTLIT

-235 VLIEELLASYEQE
+235 VLIQELLASYEQE
-248 NIDQIRSLIEEL
+248 NVDQIRSLIEEL

-270 ATSLI
+270 AISLI

-302 AKLIVALILDHFKTA
+302 AKLIVALILDHFKAT
-317 PITISAPS
+317 PMTIAESEA
-325 TPQIQAAKTPVTA
+325 PQIQAAKPLVNV
-338 QTPDA
+338 QTPGT
-343 VRAQATTKT
+343 VSAQEATKT
-352 SIATESPAAEPA
+352 SIATESPITE
-364 AQVTPVAP
+364 P
-372 AAPATPVAPAAPATS
+372 AAPATPVTPATP
-387 VTTTT
+387 TT
-392 PTPPA
+392 PRPQ
-397 TSEEPAK
+397 EESAK

-425 KIQERAEIQNQP
+425 KIQERAEIQNQQI
-437 VQAEAMTI
+437 QAEAMTI

-461 LENIKNIAET
+461 LENIRNIAET

-476 NKSYFAYKSNQLE
+476 NKSYFTYKSNQLE

-501 NSKNNLEVLKTAIN
+501 NSKNNLEVLRTAIN
-515 GLNIT
+515 GLNII